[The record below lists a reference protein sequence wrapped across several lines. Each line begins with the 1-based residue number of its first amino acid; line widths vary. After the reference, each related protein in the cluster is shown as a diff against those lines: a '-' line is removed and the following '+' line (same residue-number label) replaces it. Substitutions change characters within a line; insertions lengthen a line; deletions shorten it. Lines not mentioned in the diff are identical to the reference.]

1 MKDERLEK
9 MKQEYE
15 EIRIPAELRRRVE
28 AGIQKGKEDG
38 EEIIRM
44 NKKSKLIKFVR
55 NTAGAVV
62 AAMLAITI
70 MANSGASIANAMMKI
85 PVLGTI
91 AEIVTF
97 REYKDSTNDM
107 TADVKI
113 PEVSVKNEDGS
124 VNQETTDAVNK
135 SIQEYTDEIIAQ
147 YKADVEASGGEGKQ
161 LVDLEYEV
169 ITDSDRLF
177 SIRFDKLQIMASG
190 AESVKNEDGSV
201 NQETTDAVNKS
212 IQEYTDEIIAQ
223 YKADVEASGGE
234 GKQLVDLEYEV
245 ITDSDRLFS
254 IRFDK
259 LQIMASGAESVKI
272 YHIDKQTGQMINLK
286 GLFKEDVN
294 FIDPISDNIKKQMKE
309 QMEADESRMYF
320 IDSDMPESDFQSITE
335 DTTFYVNDSGKLVI
349 VFDEYEVA
357 PGSMGVVEFEI
368 PTDVIQD
375 IVQDGFVS

>member
-190 AESVKNEDGSV
+190 AESVK
-201 NQETTDAVNKS
+201 
-212 IQEYTDEIIAQ
+212 
-223 YKADVEASGGE
+223 
-234 GKQLVDLEYEV
+234 
-245 ITDSDRLFS
+245 
-254 IRFDK
+254 
-259 LQIMASGAESVKI
+259 I

>member
-15 EIRIPAELRRRVE
+15 EIPIPAELRRRVE

-70 MANSGASIANAMMKI
+70 MTNSGASIAKAMMKI

-113 PEVSVKNEDGS
+113 PEV
-124 VNQETTDAVNK
+124 
-135 SIQEYTDEIIAQ
+135 
-147 YKADVEASGGEGKQ
+147 
-161 LVDLEYEV
+161 
-169 ITDSDRLF
+169 
-177 SIRFDKLQIMASG
+177 
-190 AESVKNEDGSV
+190 SVKNEDGSV

-309 QMEADESRMYF
+309 QMAADESKMYF

>member
-190 AESVKNEDGSV
+190 AESVK
-201 NQETTDAVNKS
+201 
-212 IQEYTDEIIAQ
+212 
-223 YKADVEASGGE
+223 
-234 GKQLVDLEYEV
+234 
-245 ITDSDRLFS
+245 
-254 IRFDK
+254 
-259 LQIMASGAESVKI
+259 I

-309 QMEADESRMYF
+309 QMAADEGKMYF

>member
-190 AESVKNEDGSV
+190 AESVK
-201 NQETTDAVNKS
+201 
-212 IQEYTDEIIAQ
+212 
-223 YKADVEASGGE
+223 
-234 GKQLVDLEYEV
+234 
-245 ITDSDRLFS
+245 
-254 IRFDK
+254 
-259 LQIMASGAESVKI
+259 I

-309 QMEADESRMYF
+309 QMAADESKMYF
-320 IDSDMPESDFQSITE
+320 IDSDMPESDCQSITE
-335 DTTFYVNDSGKLVI
+335 DTSYYVNDSGKLVI

>member
-190 AESVKNEDGSV
+190 AESVK
-201 NQETTDAVNKS
+201 
-212 IQEYTDEIIAQ
+212 
-223 YKADVEASGGE
+223 
-234 GKQLVDLEYEV
+234 
-245 ITDSDRLFS
+245 
-254 IRFDK
+254 
-259 LQIMASGAESVKI
+259 I

-309 QMEADESRMYF
+309 QMAADESKMYF

-357 PGSMGVVEFEI
+357 PAPWEWWNLRSPQMSSRI
-368 PTDVIQD
+368 LCRMDL
-375 IVQDGFVS
+375 

>member
-147 YKADVEASGGEGKQ
+147 YE
-161 LVDLEYEV
+161 
-169 ITDSDRLF
+169 
-177 SIRFDKLQIMASG
+177 
-190 AESVKNEDGSV
+190 
-201 NQETTDAVNKS
+201 
-212 IQEYTDEIIAQ
+212 
-223 YKADVEASGGE
+223 ADVEASGGE

-309 QMEADESRMYF
+309 QMAADESKMYF

>member
-190 AESVKNEDGSV
+190 AESVK
-201 NQETTDAVNKS
+201 
-212 IQEYTDEIIAQ
+212 
-223 YKADVEASGGE
+223 
-234 GKQLVDLEYEV
+234 
-245 ITDSDRLFS
+245 
-254 IRFDK
+254 
-259 LQIMASGAESVKI
+259 I

-309 QMEADESRMYF
+309 QMAADESKMYF

-368 PTDVIQD
+368 PTDVIQN

>member
-161 LVDLEYEV
+161 LVDL
-169 ITDSDRLF
+169 D
-177 SIRFDKLQIMASG
+177 
-190 AESVKNEDGSV
+190 
-201 NQETTDAVNKS
+201 
-212 IQEYTDEIIAQ
+212 
-223 YKADVEASGGE
+223 
-234 GKQLVDLEYEV
+234 YEV

-309 QMEADESRMYF
+309 QMAADEGKMYF

>member
-190 AESVKNEDGSV
+190 AESVK
-201 NQETTDAVNKS
+201 
-212 IQEYTDEIIAQ
+212 
-223 YKADVEASGGE
+223 
-234 GKQLVDLEYEV
+234 
-245 ITDSDRLFS
+245 
-254 IRFDK
+254 
-259 LQIMASGAESVKI
+259 I

-309 QMEADESRMYF
+309 QMAADESKMYF

-349 VFDEYEVA
+349 VYDEYEVA

>member
-124 VNQETTDAVNK
+124 VNQEA
-135 SIQEYTDEIIAQ
+135 
-147 YKADVEASGGEGKQ
+147 
-161 LVDLEYEV
+161 
-169 ITDSDRLF
+169 
-177 SIRFDKLQIMASG
+177 
-190 AESVKNEDGSV
+190 
-201 NQETTDAVNKS
+201 TDAVNKS

-309 QMEADESRMYF
+309 QMAADESKMYF

>member
-190 AESVKNEDGSV
+190 AESVK
-201 NQETTDAVNKS
+201 
-212 IQEYTDEIIAQ
+212 
-223 YKADVEASGGE
+223 
-234 GKQLVDLEYEV
+234 
-245 ITDSDRLFS
+245 
-254 IRFDK
+254 
-259 LQIMASGAESVKI
+259 I

-309 QMEADESRMYF
+309 QMAADESKMYF

-357 PGSMGVVEFEI
+357 PGPMGVVEFEI

>member
-190 AESVKNEDGSV
+190 AESVK
-201 NQETTDAVNKS
+201 
-212 IQEYTDEIIAQ
+212 
-223 YKADVEASGGE
+223 
-234 GKQLVDLEYEV
+234 
-245 ITDSDRLFS
+245 
-254 IRFDK
+254 
-259 LQIMASGAESVKI
+259 I

-309 QMEADESRMYF
+309 QMAADDSKMYF

>member
-147 YKADVEASGGEGKQ
+147 YKAV
-161 LVDLEYEV
+161 
-169 ITDSDRLF
+169 
-177 SIRFDKLQIMASG
+177 
-190 AESVKNEDGSV
+190 
-201 NQETTDAVNKS
+201 
-212 IQEYTDEIIAQ
+212 
-223 YKADVEASGGE
+223 VEASGGE

-309 QMEADESRMYF
+309 QMAADENKMYF

-357 PGSMGVVEFEI
+357 PGPMGVVEFEI

>member
-44 NKKSKLIKFVR
+44 NKKSKLIRFVR

-190 AESVKNEDGSV
+190 AESVK
-201 NQETTDAVNKS
+201 
-212 IQEYTDEIIAQ
+212 
-223 YKADVEASGGE
+223 
-234 GKQLVDLEYEV
+234 
-245 ITDSDRLFS
+245 
-254 IRFDK
+254 
-259 LQIMASGAESVKI
+259 I

-309 QMEADESRMYF
+309 QMAADESKMYF

>member
-55 NTAGAVV
+55 NTPGAVV

-147 YKADVEASGGEGKQ
+147 YKADVEAP
-161 LVDLEYEV
+161 
-169 ITDSDRLF
+169 
-177 SIRFDKLQIMASG
+177 
-190 AESVKNEDGSV
+190 
-201 NQETTDAVNKS
+201 
-212 IQEYTDEIIAQ
+212 
-223 YKADVEASGGE
+223 GGE

-309 QMEADESRMYF
+309 QMAADESKMYF

-368 PTDVIQD
+368 PTHVIQD

>member
-190 AESVKNEDGSV
+190 AESVK
-201 NQETTDAVNKS
+201 
-212 IQEYTDEIIAQ
+212 
-223 YKADVEASGGE
+223 
-234 GKQLVDLEYEV
+234 
-245 ITDSDRLFS
+245 
-254 IRFDK
+254 
-259 LQIMASGAESVKI
+259 I

-309 QMEADESRMYF
+309 QMAADESKMYF

-335 DTTFYVNDSGKLVI
+335 DTTFSVNDSGKLVI

>member
-124 VNQETTDAVNK
+124 VNQETTD
-135 SIQEYTDEIIAQ
+135 
-147 YKADVEASGGEGKQ
+147 G
-161 LVDLEYEV
+161 
-169 ITDSDRLF
+169 
-177 SIRFDKLQIMASG
+177 
-190 AESVKNEDGSV
+190 
-201 NQETTDAVNKS
+201 VNKS

-309 QMEADESRMYF
+309 QMAADESKMYF

>member
-97 REYKDSTNDM
+97 REYKDCTNDM

-113 PEVSVKNEDGS
+113 PEV
-124 VNQETTDAVNK
+124 
-135 SIQEYTDEIIAQ
+135 
-147 YKADVEASGGEGKQ
+147 
-161 LVDLEYEV
+161 
-169 ITDSDRLF
+169 
-177 SIRFDKLQIMASG
+177 
-190 AESVKNEDGSV
+190 SVKNEDGSV

-309 QMEADESRMYF
+309 QMAADEGKMYF